1 MPSEYAA
8 RARTLAQQV
17 AAKFADVTDRESRFP
32 SETIAALR
40 EQQLLGMMVPRDYG
54 GAGASLE
61 EVAAVCAELAQGCAS
76 SAMVFAMHN
85 LKLASVISHGR
96 ESPWHQRFMA
106 RIANE
111 QLLLASA
118 TTEAGIG
125 GDLRSSIC
133 AVKSAGERFELV
145 KEATVISYGVHA
157 DAILVT
163 ARRHPEAA
171 TSDQV
176 LVAVLKDQYTLE
188 RISDW
193 DTLGMRGT
201 CSEGHRLTAHAPTEQ
216 ILPKPFA
223 EIAAQSMLSTSHL
236 LWSSVWFGI
245 ASDALVRAQTF
256 VRAEARKKPGT
267 TPPGALRL
275 AEASA
280 MLQSVRSQIVAGLK
294 RFEDAQRSEEDLMSL
309 GFAVSMNNLKVSVSR
324 AVVEIIDHALLIC
337 GIQGYRNNTPFSLG
351 RHLRDAHS
359 AALMISNDRILSNTA
374 TMLLAHRHNAGL
386 LS

>member
-1 MPSEYAA
+1 MTSDYAS

-17 AAKFADVTDRESRFP
+17 AAHFADAADHEARFP
-32 SETIAALR
+32 QETVTALR
-40 EQQLLGMMVPRDYG
+40 EQRFFGMMVPQDQG
-54 GAGASLE
+54 GDGAPLD
-61 EVAAVCAELAQGCAS
+61 EVAAVCAELAQACAS
-76 SAMVFAMHN
+76 SAMIFAMHN
-85 LKLASVISHGR
+85 IKLASVVSHGR
-96 ESPWHQRFMA
+96 QSAWHRQFMA
-106 RIANE
+106 RIARE

-125 GDLRSSIC
+125 GDLRSSVC
-133 AVKSAGERFELV
+133 AIRTEGDSFDLV
-145 KEATVISYGVHA
+145 KDATVISYGVHA

-163 ARRHPEAA
+163 ARRHPDAPS
-171 TSDQV
+171 SDQV
-176 LVAVLKDQYTLE
+176 LVAVLKHQYRLE

-216 ILPKPFA
+216 ILPTPFA

-245 ASDALVRAQTF
+245 ASDALARAQSF

-267 TPPGALRL
+267 MPPGALRL

-294 RFEDAQRSEEDLMSL
+294 RFDEARGNEEDLMSL
-309 GFAVSMNNLKVSVSR
+309 GFAVAMNNLKVNVSQM
-324 AVVEIIDHALLIC
+324 VVQIIQHALLVC
-337 GIQGYRNNTPFSLG
+337 GIQGYRNDTPFSLG

-359 AALMISNDRILSNTA
+359 AALMISNDRVLNNTS
-374 TMLLAHRHNAGL
+374 TMLLAHRLETGL
-386 LS
+386 LQ